1 MKFHVLTLFPEMI
14 MQGLGTSIIGR
25 AASAGT
31 ISLDAVNIRDYSMD
45 KHKKVD
51 DYTYGGGAGM
61 LMQAQPV
68 FDAWKAVCK
77 GQKVRCVYLTPQGT
91 PFTQQI
97 AQDLAKEE
105 ELIFLCGHYEG
116 IDERVLEEIVTD
128 YVSIGDYVLTGGELP
143 AMVMIDAISRLVP
156 GVLNNESSAE
166 TESFQGNLLEYPQY
180 SRPEVWH
187 DKQVPEVLLSG
198 DHNKIRQWRLEQSVE
213 RTKQR
218 RPDLFQRYER
228 NLKCIEQLK
237 KDKLSHI
244 EMIEVIRRGKA
255 RLIYFKKDGVLLQDI
270 ESGYF
275 MATATNEQG
284 AEQIVNSLKEEM
296 SDAAKA
302 PSYIVAHQ
310 DFLKEL
316 IAFEFDYDVLM
327 ECKQAVYTR
336 KEVLP
341 IKKVVADKYQF
352 RNLTLEELPIV
363 SEIYSYGD
371 EESMKERIQKKALF
385 GLYQEDSLCGFI
397 GIHPDGSLGMLEVM
411 PEYRRNGI
419 GSLLEC
425 YLINYALK
433 QGWTPFGQ
441 VDVTN
446 LASWKLQE
454 KLGLC
459 LSKNSLWW
467 LEKKSSK

>member
-25 AASAGT
+25 AATAGM
-31 ISLDAVNIRDYSMD
+31 ISLDAVNIRDYSAD

-68 FDAWKAVCK
+68 FDAWNAVCK
-77 GQKVRCVYLTPQGT
+77 GRKVRCVYLTPQGT
-91 PFTQQI
+91 PFTQEI

-187 DKQVPEVLLSG
+187 DKQVPEILLSG

-275 MATATNEQG
+275 MATANNEQG
-284 AEQIVNSLKEEM
+284 ASQIVNALREEM
-296 SDAAKA
+296 WDAAKA

-316 IAFEFDYDVLM
+316 IAFEFDYEVLM

-341 IKKVVADKYQF
+341 IKKSIADKYQF
-352 RNLTLEELPIV
+352 RNLTLEELPVV
-363 SEIYSYGD
+363 SEVYSYGD
-371 EESMKERIQKKALF
+371 EESMKERIQKKTLF
-385 GLYQEDSLCGFI
+385 GLFMEENLCGFI

-419 GSLLEC
+419 GTLLEC
-425 YLINYALK
+425 YLINHALK

-446 LASWKLQE
+446 MASWKLQE

-459 LSKNSLWW
+459 LSKNNLWW
-467 LEKKSSK
+467 LEKKTK